1 MSTKEKLQQPQ
12 RNSLWI
18 LDDTVYNTTATAVAQ
33 NSKIN
38 TSYVYY

>member
-12 RNSLWI
+12 RNRLWI
-18 LDDTVYNTTATAVAQ
+18 LDDTVYSTTAAVAQ